1 MGPSIEVSTGS
12 VAVAERHGKLVE
24 IKVNGMSFNVPKGL
38 KTFAQVVAL
47 AFPDADNSPQNIY
60 SVTYK
65 NADNEKKPEG
75 ILVAG
80 ASVKVKEGTRFRVS
94 QTGQS

>member
-1 MGPSIEVSTGS
+1 MATVENEAKEANPN
-12 VAVAERHGKLVE
+12 RDKLVD
-24 IKVNGMSFNVPKGL
+24 IKVNGLTFSVAKG
-38 KTFAQVVAL
+38 KVTFEQVVAL
-47 AFPDADNSPQNIY
+47 VFPDAGANPQNTY

-65 NADNEKKPEG
+65 NADNEKKPDG

>member
-1 MGPSIEVSTGS
+1 MDSSHDML
-12 VAVAERHGKLVE
+12 ADNVAEAERRPKLVE
-24 IKVNGMSFNVPKGL
+24 IKVNGTSFNVPKGL
-38 KTFAQVVAL
+38 MTFTQVVAL
-47 AFPDADNSPQNIY
+47 VFPDAGSNPQNIY

-75 ILVAG
+75 VLVAG

>member
-1 MGPSIEVSTGS
+1 MGPSHEVSTGN
-12 VAVAERHGKLVE
+12 VAVAERHRKLVE
-24 IKVNGMSFNVPKGL
+24 IKVNGMSFNVPKGRM
-38 KTFAQVVAL
+38 TFAEVVVL
-47 AFPDADNSPQNIY
+47 AFPDAGSSPQNIY

-75 ILVAG
+75 VLVAG
-80 ASVKVKEGTRFRVS
+80 ASIKVKEGTRFRVS

>member
-1 MGPSIEVSTGS
+1 MNELNTQSPE
-12 VAVAERHGKLVE
+12 AVREKEKTVE
-24 IKVNGMSFNVPKGL
+24 IIVNGRPFSVPKGNI
-38 KTFAQVVAL
+38 TFEQVVAL
-47 AFPDADNSPQNIY
+47 VFPDAGTNPQNIY

-65 NADNEKKPEG
+65 KSDNDHKPEG

-80 ASVKVKEGTRFRVS
+80 ATVKVKEGTRFNVS